1 MLLGSSSHCRV
12 SLGGGTFKELCPLL
26 EHWKFDMNDIEVR
39 QQWPDYQCASGYWRY
54 PSGALALEHF
64 SVEWCAWTI
73 GILGFKPLLDRR

>member
-1 MLLGSSSHCRV
+1 
-12 SLGGGTFKELCPLL
+12 
-26 EHWKFDMNDIEVR
+26 MNDIEVR
-39 QQWPDYQCASGYWRY
+39 QQWLDYQCASGYWRY